1 MIEAPHRRLKTI
13 VALGILAGLV
23 VAAYFTLNSRTAL
36 DGFDP
41 AAIRD
46 ERDIKVESLL
56 ELLRL
61 DPKDYKTHG
70 ELAKVYFELKKYN
83 DAEKHALS
91 AVELGKGQNASAAFL
106 AEQYLLLSK
115 IYQAMGTPE
124 ALEKSLRYAELAA
137 AADPTKTA
145 PLKRKGQVFEA
156 QKKGD
161 KARLEYLKAL
171 KLDEKDPET
180 YALLANQE
188 FKKGKKKAAMEWLK
202 MGVRRNPT
210 SAIAFRNLARGY
222 NRIGD
227 LTKAKEAY
235 ERALALDPKN
245 GALRYE
251 YAKLLRK
258 LGDEKGYLAELQ
270 RAHADAPNDARILAA
285 MGDAELAAGN
295 KRRALELYRE
305 ALKRD
310 GSNAALRSRYTA
322 LYNELKAAENKSAGA
337 DGKSGTT
344 GGNGGT
350 GADGTNGQPG
360 GGSGNSTGAAG
371 EAGGSAGSDKNAAG
385 GGKGESTQ
393 GESLESG
400 AGNKN
405 GKKSSDGNAAAAI
418 EAGKKA
424 FAEKDY
430 GAAEAQFRKA
440 LEKDPEN
447 ADARY
452 FLGRALEA
460 QGKNE
465 AAIAEYRR
473 LLAQDPTHA
482 KGNYYLGR
490 LLYQAQKYAEA
501 ERHFAASV
509 KSDGAFAPARYS
521 QGLAQEK
528 QGKTSEAL
536 ASYQG
541 ASAADPKLTQAE
553 FNRAIIFKKKGQYDE
568 ALAAL
573 AKSGNG
579 SDVDYQRGE
588 ILLKQK
594 KYAESKEAF
603 QRVLKEKPQHYEAAF
618 NLALSYHKLGD
629 PAGADQVL
637 SKVIRDDSPADLHYT
652 YGKLL
657 EDSGELAGAEKQ
669 YRASVQKN
677 PGYFKGWLNLGRV
690 AAKAQKYDQAEMAYR
705 KAQALEADSLE
716 ANLNLANVLY
726 KQKKHQNAIEYF
738 EAARLKSNSKEVAL
752 PLAGSYEETQQNEKA
767 AKVYQQ
773 FLNENPK
780 DRVALERLGYLYYRK
795 MRDKDKALEQFN
807 KLLKYYPDSEKAAEY
822 KGIVKLIEK
831 QKAE

>member
-1 MIEAPHRRLKTI
+1 MIEAPHRRLKTLI
-13 VALGILAGLV
+13 AVGILAGLV
-23 VAAYFTLNSRTAL
+23 VATYFTLNNRLSL
-36 DGFDP
+36 ESFDP
-41 AAIRD
+41 AGIRD
-46 ERDIKVESLL
+46 EREVKIESLL
-56 ELLRL
+56 GLLRL
-61 DPKDYKTHG
+61 DAKDYKTHA
-70 ELAKVYFELKKYN
+70 ELAKLYFELQKHA
-83 DAEKHALS
+83 DAEKHAL
-91 AVELGKGQNASAAFL
+91 AAIDLGKEQNAPAAFM

-137 AADPTKTA
+137 GADPGKTA

-180 YALLANQE
+180 YALIANQD
-188 FKKGKKKAAMEWLK
+188 FKKGKKKSAIEWLK

-210 SAIAFRNLARGY
+210 SATAFRNLARGY
-222 NRIGD
+222 RRIGD
-227 LTKAKEAY
+227 LEKAKEAY

-245 GALRYE
+245 GQLRFE
-251 YAKLLRK
+251 YARLLIK
-258 LGDEKGYLAELQ
+258 MGDEKGYLAELK
-270 RAHADAPNDARILAA
+270 RAHGDAPKDARILAA
-285 MGDAELAAGN
+285 LGDAELAAGN
-295 KRRALELYRE
+295 KLKALELYRE

-310 GSNAALRSRYTA
+310 GTNASLRSRYTA
-322 LYNELKAAENKSAGA
+322 LYNELKNKSAVA
-337 DGKSGTT
+337 DGNTSGA
-344 GGNGGT
+344 GGT
-350 GADGTNGQPG
+350 AGGGDGKGTEPNSGNN
-360 GGSGNSTGAAG
+360 GGSGSGTNAAG
-371 EAGGSAGSDKNAAG
+371 SSAGSDANSG
-385 GGKGESTQ
+385 GAGKGENANA
-393 GESLESG
+393 EALDNG
-400 AGNKN
+400 AADKA
-405 GKKSSDGNAAAAI
+405 GKKPADGNAAGAI

-424 FAEKDY
+424 FAEKEF

-440 LEKDPEN
+440 LEKDPAN

-473 LLAQDPTHA
+473 LLTQDPAHA

-501 ERHFAASV
+501 ERHFATSV
-509 KSDGAFAPARYS
+509 KADGQFAPARYS
-521 QGLAQEK
+521 LGLAQEK
-528 QGKTSEAL
+528 QGKTTEAL
-536 ASYQG
+536 ASYQA

-553 FNRAIIFKKKGQYDE
+553 FNRAIILKKKGQYDE

-573 AKSGNG
+573 KKSGNG

-594 KYAESKEAF
+594 KYAGSKEAF

-637 SKVIRDDSPADLHYT
+637 SKVIREDSPADLHYT

-657 EDSGELAGAEKQ
+657 EESGELAGAEKQ

-677 PGYFKGWLNLGRV
+677 ARYFKGWLNLGRV
-690 AAKAQKYDQAEMAYR
+690 SAQAQKYDQAEMAYR

-716 ANLNLANVLY
+716 ANLNLANVLF
-726 KQKKHQNAIEYF
+726 KQKKYQTAIEYF
-738 EAARLKSNSKEVAL
+738 EAAHLKSNSKEVAL
-752 PLAGSYEETQQNEKA
+752 PLGGSYEETGQNEKA
-767 AKVYQQ
+767 AKVYQK
-773 FLNENPK
+773 FLADHPK
-780 DRVALERLGYLYYRK
+780 DRGALERLGYLYYRK